1 MASTLTAA
9 ELPQHERGSSAV
21 PAPGSLTARMVR
33 LAGTLRALAMNLPDD
48 LDDVALIGVGRGL
61 DALDGALSQ
70 ACAAAGLARR
80 SSVPAP
86 VQATEYALGNREVG

>member
-33 LAGTLRALAMNLPDD
+33 LSATLRALAGELPAD

-61 DALDGALSQ
+61 DALDLALTQ
-70 ACAAAGLARR
+70 TAAAAGLARQ
-80 SSVPAP
+80 SSVPPAAQR
-86 VQATEYALGNREVG
+86 VETVG